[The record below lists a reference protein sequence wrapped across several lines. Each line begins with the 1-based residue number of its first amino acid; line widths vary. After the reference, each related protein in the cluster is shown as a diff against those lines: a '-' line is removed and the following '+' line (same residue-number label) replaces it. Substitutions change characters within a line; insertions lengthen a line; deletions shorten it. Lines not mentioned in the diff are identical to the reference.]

1 VGESTATLAPNIVRI
16 EAGAGPVNP
25 NIEHLYLVCEERDK
39 PELVRKLIHA
49 MKATRSMI
57 FVHKNETAEILASK
71 LAHHKLRVAD
81 IHGAR
86 EKEERK
92 RAMDDIRSGKVQVLI
107 ASDIAARGLDIK
119 GVTHVF
125 NLDVPTESDAYLPRV
140 GRTGRAGE
148 HGVALTLVSGGQERA
163 IKRYQR
169 ELGIVLTQVSV
180 SEGQVHT
187 VEDESAPDS
196 DTGENDKV

>member
-1 VGESTATLAPNIVRI
+1 
-16 EAGAGPVNP
+16 
-25 NIEHLYLVCEERDK
+25 
-39 PELVRKLIHA
+39 
-49 MKATRSMI
+49 MI